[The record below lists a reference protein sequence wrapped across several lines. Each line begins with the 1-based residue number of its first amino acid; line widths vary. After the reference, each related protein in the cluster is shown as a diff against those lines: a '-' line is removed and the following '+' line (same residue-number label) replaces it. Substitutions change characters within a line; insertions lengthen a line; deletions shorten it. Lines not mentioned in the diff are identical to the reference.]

1 MPSEQAV
8 VVASPDFEVDVE
20 DCAVVVPDATDRV
33 EETTAEVGERL
44 VEAVPASTV
53 K

>member
-1 MPSEQAV
+1 MLSEQTA
-8 VVASPDFEVDVE
+8 VVASLDFEVGVE
-20 DCAVVVPDATDRV
+20 DCAIVMDDASSV

-44 VEAVPASTV
+44 TEAVPASTV